1 MGGSGI
7 MLITGETIIAVAGII
22 TALGAIFGLIFSVYR
37 WYLKQNRQ
45 DEEIARIQKEN
56 SLICFCLS
64 ACLDGLIQL
73 GANHDVTKAKEKLD
87 KHLNQSA
94 HGQE

>member
-1 MGGSGI
+1 
-7 MLITGETIIAVAGII
+7 MLITGETIIAVAGVI
-22 TALGAIFGLIFSVYR
+22 TALGAIFGLVFSAYR

-56 SLICFCLS
+56 SLICFGLS

-73 GANHDVTKAKEKLD
+73 GANHNVTTAKEKLD

-94 HGQE
+94 HGQN

>member
-1 MGGSGI
+1 
-7 MLITGETIIAVAGII
+7 MLVTSETIIAIAGII

-37 WYLKQNRQ
+37 WYLKQNQQ

-56 SLICFCLS
+56 SLICFGLS

-73 GANHDVTKAKEKLD
+73 GANHDVTTAKEKLD

>member
-1 MGGSGI
+1 
-7 MLITGETIIAVAGII
+7 MLITGETIIAVAGVI

-56 SLICFCLS
+56 SLICFGLS
-64 ACLDGLIQL
+64 ACLDGLMQL
-73 GANHDVTKAKEKLD
+73 GANHNVPIAKEKLD

-94 HGQE
+94 HGQD

>member
-1 MGGSGI
+1 
-7 MLITGETIIAVAGII
+7 MLITSETIIAVAGVI

-37 WYLKQNRQ
+37 WYLKQNQQ
-45 DEEIARIQKEN
+45 DEEIVKIQKEN
-56 SLICFCLS
+56 SLICFGLS

-73 GANHDVTKAKEKLD
+73 GANHDVTTAKEKLD